1 MMNVTKIIAK
11 LLTFL
16 CILSISMLVI
26 VVFTQV
32 VSRTLNFS
40 LPWTEELSRLMIVW
54 LTFLGTSLAIYEKMH
69 LAVTFFVKKA
79 NKKTQKGIYFF
90 VHMLTIIFY
99 GVLVFYGFKLTLSA
113 TGNLTP
119 TLQLPMSL
127 FYAAIPVSSIF
138 SLYFIVTHM
147 FEPPA
152 EGESVV

>member
-1 MMNVTKIIAK
+1 MNIAKAIAK
-11 LLTFL
+11 LLTLL
-16 CILSISMLVI
+16 CILAIGMLVI

-32 VSRTLNFS
+32 VSRMLNFS
-40 LPWTEELSRLMIVW
+40 LPWTEELSRLTIVW

-79 NKKTQKGIYFF
+79 NEKTQKGIYFF
-90 VHMLTIIFY
+90 VHMLTIVFY
-99 GVLVFYGFKLTLSA
+99 GILVFYGFKLTASA
-113 TGNLTP
+113 AGNLSP
-119 TLQLPMSL
+119 TLQLSMSF

-138 SLYFIVTHM
+138 SLFFIVTQM